1 MFINKNLDEESTMKI
16 KRGVGLMVAAMII
29 LALPIAWAQDQ
40 DQKQERKVQAVA
52 IQGRA
57 SATRSLQRVSQGQS
71 EERSLYIQGLKD
83 LKENRES
90 FNLQKH
96 EFAKR
101 NCRSTNKATAAC
113 QEAIKAIRNHL
124 AAWASAIT
132 HKLDAAD
139 KVIENAVREGWVAK
153 DEAQDLV
160 EDIQMVRAEV
170 QQKREELEKESLTS
184 RQLIEVS
191 RELKVLLNRKE
202 KGIKDIYQRIQKIE
216 QKEKLVE
223 MSTRLNMLTLK
234 LSAGAER
241 LRQQGNDVQEAE
253 EKIGV
258 LQEKVRN
265 IQDLVREG
273 KSRRAKEE
281 WKEIP
286 ALAREAMSQ
295 LARSGGRTSMTLAL
309 QQKEEAS

>member
-1 MFINKNLDEESTMKI
+1 
-16 KRGVGLMVAAMII
+16 MVAAMII